1 MQMYNLAFDEM
12 SPQVSVP
19 TTPSLNLSVMR
30 EFRFQGSHIPVVTAA
45 SGGARQLPPR
55 PVRPTEE
62 AYLTP
67 LARSLRTG
75 GAAALSSNN
84 NLNRSSGAAV
94 SGARVKAGERRLNI
108 SVTEDRSSPRS
119 QSRQR
124 GVLLPLLQEK
134 DLAIQELERKV
145 ASLEEERA
153 RDEELKEK
161 LLKENENLVLE
172 NLALE
177 KNVKGLDDQ
186 VEESEGKRFQLEMRN
201 MEMIK
206 VLELEQEQVGSLQA
220 EVARLSQEGREDTD
234 LDSLVKSFVEKV
246 SILCRNE
253 NLKVNYRSRNEN
265 VKLKLVTRKTSL
277 DSLENTHLCEES
289 QNIKCNSISPEISSK
304 LEEEE
309 TKEVETDK
317 DEKEE
322 KRSPVQVKAQKRAE
336 KPEKELRSDQQPLHS
351 DGTTGPMKKAPANK
365 KLDFLKVE
373 TRVRTRS
380 MSKQGKDPKVKK

>member
-1 MQMYNLAFDEM
+1 M

-30 EFRFQGSHIPVVTAA
+30 EFRFEGSHIPVVTAA

-145 ASLEEERA
+145 ASLEEQRA
-153 RDEELKEK
+153 RDLDLAESLSKEK
-161 LLKENENLVLE
+161 ENLLSE

-177 KNVKGLDDQ
+177 KNVKNLEDQ
-186 VEESEGKRFQLEMRN
+186 VAESEGRYYQLEMKN
-201 MEMIK
+201 MEMYK
-206 VLELEQEQVGSLQA
+206 VLELEQEQVEVLQA
-220 EVARLSQEGREDTD
+220 EVSRLASDRRSPEERDDSD
-234 LDSLVKSFVEKV
+234 LDSMVKSFVEKV

-253 NLKVNYRSRNEN
+253 NVKVNYRSRNEN
-265 VKLKLVTRKTSL
+265 VKLKLVTRKSVL
-277 DSLENTHLCEES
+277 DSLEDTHLCEES
-289 QNIKCNSISPEISSK
+289 QRVKCKSISPEISSRLK
-304 LEEEE
+304 EVEK
-309 TKEVETDK
+309 KEVETD
-317 DEKEE
+317 EVKEE
-322 KRSPVQVKAQKRAE
+322 KENLQSPVKVKARKRADKLPAE
-336 KPEKELRSDQQPLHS
+336 EELRSEPGLQS
-351 DGTTGPMKKAPANK
+351 APANK
-365 KLDFLKVE
+365 KLDLFKVE

-380 MSKQGKDPKVKK
+380 MSKKSS